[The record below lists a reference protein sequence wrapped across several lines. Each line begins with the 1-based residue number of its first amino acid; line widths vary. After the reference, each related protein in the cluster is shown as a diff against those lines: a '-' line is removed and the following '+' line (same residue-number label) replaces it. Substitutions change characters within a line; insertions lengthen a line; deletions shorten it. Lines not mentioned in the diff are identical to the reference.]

1 MRVLALVAVSLAA
14 FASAAPASAAPPSEH
29 YAGPATGEVDYV
41 IVEPSAPSS
50 HRAAG
55 LARTIY
61 LNRCPDG
68 CTVGNKREDPRANQS
83 SIVKKPGTL
92 APFPFG
98 DTAWTNLVACVKH
111 AYDLYDVTIVE
122 EEPAAG
128 VDHVE
133 VLVAGFPTDVGFAL
147 GTLGISPLASDCSPL
162 RNVISFVFAE
172 MHNPDN
178 QAELCATVVHESGHT
193 FGLDHALQC
202 RDPMTYL
209 TGCGDKLFLN
219 IDSPCGEFRHKR
231 NCRCTSVQNSHVKLM
246 NELGPSGR
254 TADPSL
260 TLIERPQSVWD
271 GGQIVGLVSDSR
283 WVRSIELW
291 INGFRW
297 EKLPHQVVE
306 DFRFLAPE
314 GLSDGVLDIEVR
326 GINDVGLVGTGRISL
341 VKGAPCVDSTSCKAT
356 ETCSQGK
363 CVFPAPTRQLGEV
376 CREDSDCASWS
387 CLDYNTAT
395 EPRCATSCSAGLEDS
410 ECPSGYACVRTDSFG
425 AGRCWPEDEL
435 PDEGGCCSSSNQA
448 PNALT
453 ILAAL
458 GGLFLVGRRRRRQ

>member
-1 MRVLALVAVSLAA
+1 MRVLALVVVFLAA
-14 FASAAPASAAPPSEH
+14 LASAAPASAEGVHA
-29 YAGPATGEVDYV
+29 AGEREVDYV
-41 IVEPSAPSS
+41 IVEPSAPSP

-61 LNRCPDG
+61 LNRCADG
-68 CTVGNKREDPRANQS
+68 CTVGDKREDPRANQS

-92 APFPFG
+92 SPFPFG
-98 DTAWTNLVACVKH
+98 DQAWTTLVGCVKN
-111 AYDLYDVTIVE
+111 AYDLYDVAI
-122 EEPAAG
+122 
-128 VDHVE
+128 DHVE
-133 VLVAGFPTDVGFAL
+133 VLVAGFPTDVGFGL

-219 IDSPCGEFRHKR
+219 IESPCGEFRHKR
-231 NCRCTSVQNSHVKLM
+231 NCRCTSTQNSHVKLM

-254 TADPSL
+254 KAQPSE
-260 TLIERPQSVWD
+260 TTIERPLSVWD

-306 DFRFLAPE
+306 DFRFLAPD

-326 GINDVGLVGTGRISL
+326 GINDVGLVGTGRITL
-341 VKGAPCVDSTSCKAT
+341 VKGAPCVDSTTCQAT
-356 ETCSQGK
+356 ETCNQGR

-376 CREDSDCASWS
+376 CDEDSDCASWA
-387 CLDYNTAT
+387 CLQYNEGS
-395 EPRCATSCSAGLEDS
+395 EPRCATSCSVGLEDS
-410 ECPSGYACVRTDSFG
+410 ECPSGYACVKTDSFG

-435 PDEGGCCSSSNQA
+435 PDEGGCCNTSGQPPS
-448 PNALT
+448 ALA
-453 ILAAL
+453 ILVVL
-458 GGLFLVGRRRRRQ
+458 GGLFFFRRRRK